1 MPLRMNTVVVFGDS
15 LSDIG
20 NKWVTKSGRLARL
33 FKQVRVSP
41 SGRFSDCR
49 TWTDYMY
56 EAATGKTLIV
66 DSAAATIKLSRQHTS
81 YDSKNCMAQ
90 YASYNRRPEGA
101 PPPFGYANYAEGGA
115 CGYRPVEKARF
126 LGTFQDQ
133 VDAFEQD
140 CMASH
145 LPLRDTLFIIWF
157 GANDLYTSN
166 RRADEMHQVA
176 QEVADRQRNRLV
188 EIFRTQNHRKRQ
200 PTTAAP
206 QRNRVLQLIKKNNQ
220 TTDLPGSEIPDLHT
234 CKFVFVDMCTPL
246 SSVRYANR
254 LQRAEQRP
262 RSDLGH
268 AGLYAEPVD
277 PKRRLSGADDT
288 LRQAEEQGLRAA
300 KLRAQIDDV
309 KNLEDG
315 VKRYNQALAG
325 IAAKNKD
332 RVVKLG
338 EFISED
344 TIAQLV
350 LTPDCRLK
358 VGAMKSSVKKHIA
371 AWDYDKGTEAH
382 PVAIIDEVHPTDHVH
397 KLIWREILKQIKA
410 SDSTFGLLDP
420 LEADDPPYDLG
431 QEMKKKEE
439 KRREEFASRCLS

>member
-1 MPLRMNTVVVFGDS
+1 MPIRMNTVVVFGDS

-20 NKWVTKSGRLARL
+20 NKWVTKSGRLARH
-33 FKQVRVSP
+33 FNQVRVSP

-56 EAATGKTLIV
+56 EAATGGTLIV

-81 YDSKNCMAQ
+81 YGSKNCMAQ
-90 YASYNRRPEGA
+90 YASYGKRSEGA

-126 LGTFQDQ
+126 LGTFEDQ

-166 RRADEMHQVA
+166 RRADQMHLVA
-176 QEVADRQRNRLV
+176 DEVAKRQRNRLV
-188 EIFRTQNHRKRQ
+188 DIFKKQNHRKRQ
-200 PTTAAP
+200 PTPAAP
-206 QRNRVLQLIKKNNQ
+206 QPNRLVQLFKKPNQ
-220 TTDLPGSEIPDLHT
+220 QPMSLPESEIPSPYA

-262 RSDLGH
+262 KSDLGH
-268 AGLYAEPVD
+268 AGLYMAPAD
-277 PKRRLSGADDT
+277 SKRRLSGATDT
-288 LRQAEEQGLRAA
+288 LRQAEDQGLRAA

-315 VKRYNQALAG
+315 VNRYNQALAALAG
-325 IAAKNKD
+325 ANKD

-371 AWDYDKGTEAH
+371 AWDYDKETEAH

-397 KLIWREILKQIKA
+397 KLIWREILKQIRA
-410 SDSTFGLLDP
+410 SDCTFGLLDP
-420 LEADDPPYDLG
+420 LEEDDSPFDLG
-431 QEMKKKEE
+431 QEMKKKAEM
-439 KRREEFASRCLS
+439 KK